1 MSEVAT
7 AELGLAL
14 TDATDN
20 NGGGFNVFS
29 SLRGGA
35 GGEDFSSGTDDISS
49 EEVSVGTDETANLD
63 LVAVA
68 GGEAKL
74 DTSIGDGGDSK
85 NAPAPVDAL
94 SLAGKSEINSPE
106 NRMSNA
112 NSQDNSETLTPVN
125 PELCEKFGTIAC
137 IGCDF
142 ALLCAE
148 RQAAMAAKSNEDQP
162 DKQLSTLEKLL
173 QEDKA
178 PGEIVWAQPTP
189 DDDVSREQ
197 LLAVNEE
204 QSLIDDSPSIFK
216 SESEPEPKPR
226 PKSEPEP
233 EPEEKQPLSDTQP
246 STRPSNKQKESAAV
260 ALSQAAE
267 SRNSES
273 LNHEV
278 DRIHSKDEEKSTTAH
293 IANVV
298 KKTTNSDDG
307 SANLEAN
314 SNLSAKISKE
324 PLAQIDSDNTN
335 EYIRQGELL
344 RAADRAADDSDKLI
358 NQQTV
363 TVRRATQTAQRSNKH
378 ADQEVLSA
386 VNTTE
391 QISSVNTRQA
401 IQIPEPEGNG
411 SAVAAAHSQKE
422 PAIEKV
428 LIMPMDANDTLAD
441 NETSAV
447 VDRVVNR
454 QESPS
459 PKPKSISADNNNLLK
474 KTTPK
479 NITTKPNSDS
489 STDFEV
495 SAEMSLESQKTP
507 SIDKQNPLADDKKD
521 NISSPSA
528 VESVDYSRKTLPE
541 TRLVNDVQNTSDGED
556 SAVKFVEKESAP
568 SKKAVVKNHN
578 THYSDSASVFNQIE
592 QVETVANTP
601 SVKLPAETAS
611 WASENEIFVVDREET
626 FANNHRKKFMQREV
640 VPIDGGNDLPTL
652 PQNEL
657 TPKVNIEQ
665 DLEPKNT
672 TEINIQL
679 RSDRSSERWP
689 KLDEM
694 VNSVLPPS
702 RSLNYELLP
711 KPDETSS
718 GLQEHDERQ
727 ISELWPKPDEA
738 SNRLIDQADFE
749 DDKPV
754 RQKAQQTRMT
764 QPNENDTIYVDLRN
778 EHASSEVD
786 SLHSEPTA
794 DYANQIE
801 MNNDNDLDCQLN
813 DNSGS
818 QAEKLYEVAF
828 AHPLAAL
835 WTDDS
840 RLNPENNKISKG
852 SSTSVTSWLTKL
864 VGAVAV
870 YVACSRRES
879 TLGISN

>member
-1 MSEVAT
+1 MSDVVAPVVDGAPT
-7 AELGLAL
+7 IGEA
-14 TDATDN
+14 
-20 NGGGFNVFS
+20 GGGFNVFA
-29 SLRGGA
+29 SLRGDA
-35 GGEDFSSGTDDISS
+35 GGEDFFSSGA
-49 EEVSVGTDETANLD
+49 EEAGGADTDEAVSSLD

-68 GGEAKL
+68 SGEVKL
-74 DTSIGDGGDSK
+74 DT
-85 NAPAPVDAL
+85 A
-94 SLAGKSEINSPE
+94 
-106 NRMSNA
+106 MSDA
-112 NSQDNSETLTPVN
+112 NSQGNSETLTPVD

-137 IGCDF
+137 VGCDF

-148 RQAAMAAKSNEDQP
+148 RQAAMAVKSNEDQP

-189 DDDVSREQ
+189 DDTSREQ
-197 LLAVNEE
+197 SSAAEE
-204 QSLIDDSPSIFK
+204 DSSSAPEP
-216 SESEPEPKPR
+216 ESEPEPRPEFKP
-226 PKSEPEP
+226 ED
-233 EPEEKQPLSDTQP
+233 QPLSDTQP
-246 STRPSNKQKESAAV
+246 SSRTSNKQKEAAA
-260 ALSQAAE
+260 ALPQA
-267 SRNSES
+267 
-273 LNHEV
+273 
-278 DRIHSKDEEKSTTAH
+278 T
-293 IANVV
+293 
-298 KKTTNSDDG
+298 DDG

-314 SNLSAKISKE
+314 SNSTAKASKE
-324 PLAQIDSDNTN
+324 PHAQIDSDNTN
-335 EYIRQGELL
+335 ERIKQDELP
-344 RAADRAADDSDKLI
+344 RAVDHMADDSDKL
-358 NQQTV
+358 V
-363 TVRRATQTAQRSNKH
+363 SRGAVKVRRATQTTQRSNKH

-391 QISSVNTRQA
+391 QISSVNTHQA
-401 IQIPEPEGNG
+401 IQISKPEDTG
-411 SAVAAAHSQKE
+411 STVATTRSQKE
-422 PAIEKV
+422 PLIEKISST
-428 LIMPMDANDTLAD
+428 LIDANDTLVD
-441 NETSAV
+441 SRTSTV
-447 VDRVVNR
+447 VDREYST
-454 QESPS
+454 QEP
-459 PKPKSISADNNNLLK
+459 PVLKPKSINTENNNLLK

-479 NITTKPNSDS
+479 NITTRPNSDS

-495 SAEMSLESQKTP
+495 SAEMSLEAKKNP
-507 SIDKQNPLADDKKD
+507 SIDKQNLLADDKKD
-521 NISSPSA
+521 SISSPSA

-541 TRLVNDVQNTSDGED
+541 TRSVNAVQNTSDGED
-556 SAVKFVEKESAP
+556 SVVESAEKEVTSSKKTAVKNP
-568 SKKAVVKNHN
+568 NI
-578 THYSDSASVFNQIE
+578 HYSDSAFNQIE

-601 SVKLPAETAS
+601 AVKLPVETAS
-611 WASENEIFVVDREET
+611 WASENEIFVVDREES
-626 FANNHRKKFMQREV
+626 FANNHRDESMQREAV
-640 VPIDGGNDLPTL
+640 LIDSDNDLPTL
-652 PQNEL
+652 LQNEL
-657 TPKVNIEQ
+657 TPKVDIEQ
-665 DLEPKNT
+665 DLEQKNT

-679 RSDRSSERWP
+679 QSDQSSGLLP

-711 KPDETSS
+711 KLDETSS

-778 EHASSEVD
+778 ERASSEVD
-786 SLHSEPTA
+786 SLHGEPTA
-794 DYANQIE
+794 DYTNQIE

-818 QAEKLYEVAF
+818 QAEKLHKVVF

-840 RLNPENNKISKG
+840 QLNPENNKISKG

>member
-1 MSEVAT
+1 MNEVVASPVLEEPPIIGE
-7 AELGLAL
+7 AGE
-14 TDATDN
+14 
-20 NGGGFNVFS
+20 GFDVFS
-29 SLRGGA
+29 SSIGGSA
-35 GGEDFSSGTDDISS
+35 NEDFSTRIDSEATTAGADDF
-49 EEVSVGTDETANLD
+49 D

-68 GGEAKL
+68 NGEETL
-74 DTSIGDGGDSK
+74 DTT
-85 NAPAPVDAL
+85 
-94 SLAGKSEINSPE
+94 IN
-106 NRMSNA
+106 
-112 NSQDNSETLTPVN
+112 NSDNSKETSNSVDPAMCRN
-125 PELCEKFGTIAC
+125 FGTIAC
-137 IGCDF
+137 VGCIF
-142 ALLCAE
+142 AQDCQR
-148 RQAAMAAKSNEDQP
+148 RQAEMMASNKKDQP
-162 DKQLSTLEKLL
+162 EQLSTLEKLL
-173 QEDKA
+173 QEDEDEE
-178 PGEIVWAQPTP
+178 PGRIVWAQPTP
-189 DDDVSREQ
+189 DDTSREQ
-197 LLAVNEE
+197 PPAAEE
-204 QSLIDDSPSIFK
+204 DSSSTPEP
-216 SESEPEPKPR
+216 ESEPEPR
-226 PKSEPEP
+226 PEFK
-233 EPEEKQPLSDTQP
+233 PEEQPLADTQSP
-246 STRPSNKQKESAAV
+246 LWPSNKQREPSEA

-267 SRNSES
+267 SRSSES

-278 DRIHSKDEEKSTTAH
+278 DESHGDDEEKSTTAH

-298 KKTTNSDDG
+298 KKTTSSDDG

-314 SNLSAKISKE
+314 SNSTAKASKE
-324 PLAQIDSDNTN
+324 PHAQIDSDNTN
-335 EYIRQGELL
+335 EHIKQDELPL
-344 RAADRAADDSDKLI
+344 AADRAADDSDKLI

-378 ADQEVLSA
+378 ADQEVSSA
-386 VNTTE
+386 VNITE
-391 QISSVNTRQA
+391 QISSANTHQA
-401 IQIPEPEGNG
+401 IEIPKPEDTG
-411 SAVAAAHSQKE
+411 STVATAHSQKE
-422 PAIEKV
+422 PAIKKV
-428 LIMPMDANDTLAD
+428 SSTPIDANDTLAD
-441 NETSAV
+441 SGTSTA

-454 QESPS
+454 QESPALK
-459 PKPKSISADNNNLLK
+459 PKPISTKNNLLK

-495 SAEMSLESQKTP
+495 SAEMSLESQKNP

-541 TRLVNDVQNTSDGED
+541 TRLVNAVQNTSDGED
-556 SAVKFVEKESAP
+556 SAAELAKMEDVP

-578 THYSDSASVFNQIE
+578 VHYSDSASAFNQTE
-592 QVETVANTP
+592 QVKTVANTP

-657 TPKVNIEQ
+657 TPKVDIEQ
-665 DLEPKNT
+665 DLELKNT
-672 TEINIQL
+672 TEINLQL
-679 RSDRSSERWP
+679 RSNRSSERWP

-702 RSLNYELLP
+702 RSLNSELLS
-711 KPDETSS
+711 KLDATSS

-727 ISELWPKPDEA
+727 TSELLPNPDEA

-754 RQKAQQTRMT
+754 RQKAQQTRIT

-778 EHASSEVD
+778 ERASSEVD
-786 SLHSEPTA
+786 SLHGEPTA
-794 DYANQIE
+794 DYTNQIE

-818 QAEKLYEVAF
+818 QAEKLHKVAF

-879 TLGISN
+879 TLGVSN

>member
-233 EPEEKQPLSDTQP
+233 EPEGQTLSDTQP
-246 STRPSNKQKESAAV
+246 SPRLSNKQKESAAV

-267 SRNSES
+267 SRSSKS

-278 DRIHSKDEEKSTTAH
+278 DRRHSNDEEKSTTAH

-298 KKTTNSDDG
+298 KKTTISDDG
-307 SANLEAN
+307 GANLEAN
-314 SNLSAKISKE
+314 SNSAAKASKE
-324 PLAQIDSDNTN
+324 PLAQIYSDNTN
-335 EYIRQGELL
+335 EYTRQDELP
-344 RAADRAADDSDKLI
+344 RVVDRTADDSGKLV
-358 NQQTV
+358 NQQTA
-363 TVRRATQTAQRSNKH
+363 TVNRVAQTTQRSNKH
-378 ADQEVLSA
+378 ADQEVSSA

-391 QISSVNTRQA
+391 QISSVNTHQA
-401 IQIPEPEGNG
+401 IQIPEPEDTG
-411 SAVAAAHSQKE
+411 STVATTRSQKE

-428 LIMPMDANDTLAD
+428 SSTPIDANDTLAD
-441 NETSAV
+441 SGTSTAI
-447 VDRVVNR
+447 DREYST
-454 QESPS
+454 QEP
-459 PKPKSISADNNNLLK
+459 PALKLKSISTKNNLLK

-479 NITTKPNSDS
+479 NITTRPNSDS

-495 SAEMSLESQKTP
+495 PAEMSLEDKKNP
-507 SIDKQNPLADDKKD
+507 SIGKQNPLADDKKD

-541 TRLVNDVQNTSDGED
+541 TRSVNDVQNTSDGED
-556 SAVKFVEKESAP
+556 SAVKLVEKESAP

-578 THYSDSASVFNQIE
+578 IHYSDSASAFNQTK

-601 SVKLPAETAS
+601 AVKLPAETAS

-626 FANNHRKKFMQREV
+626 FANNHRDESMQREAV
-640 VPIDGGNDLPTL
+640 LIDSDNDLPTL

-657 TPKVNIEQ
+657 TPKVDIEQ
-665 DLEPKNT
+665 DLELKNT
-672 TEINIQL
+672 TEINLQL

-702 RSLNYELLP
+702 GSLKSELLS
-711 KPDETSS
+711 KLDETSS

-778 EHASSEVD
+778 ERASSEVD
-786 SLHSEPTA
+786 SLHGEPTA
-794 DYANQIE
+794 DYTNQIE
-801 MNNDNDLDCQLN
+801 MNNDNDLNCQLN

-879 TLGISN
+879 TLGVSN

>member
-1 MSEVAT
+1 MIGEAT
-7 AELGLAL
+7 TGELSPTGI
-14 TDATDN
+14 DGDD
-20 NGGGFNVFS
+20 FDIS
-29 SLRGGA
+29 SLR
-35 GGEDFSSGTDDISS
+35 GEDFSSGIGDIG
-49 EEVSVGTDETANLD
+49 EEVNADTDEAASSFD

-68 GGEAKL
+68 SGEERL
-74 DTSIGDGGDSK
+74 DTTMSDTNS
-85 NAPAPVDAL
+85 NN
-94 SLAGKSEINSPE
+94 SSEIS
-106 NRMSNA
+106 
-112 NSQDNSETLTPVN
+112 TPVG
-125 PELCEKFGTIAC
+125 PDLCEKFGTIAC

-148 RQAAMAAKSNEDQP
+148 RQAAMVAKNNESQP
-162 DKQLSTLEKLL
+162 TEQLSTLEKLL
-173 QEDKA
+173 REDDA

-216 SESEPEPKPR
+216 SESEPGPKP
-226 PKSEPEP
+226 KP

-246 STRPSNKQKESAAV
+246 SPRPSNKQKESAAV

-298 KKTTNSDDG
+298 KKTTSSDDG

-358 NQQTV
+358 NQRTA

-378 ADQEVLSA
+378 ADQEVPSA

-391 QISSVNTRQA
+391 RISSVNTHQA
-401 IQIPEPEGNG
+401 IKISDPESND
-411 SAVAAAHSQKE
+411 STVATTRSQKE
-422 PAIEKV
+422 SAIEKV
-428 LIMPMDANDTLAD
+428 SSTLIDANDTLAD
-441 NETSAV
+441 SGIYTA
-447 VDRVVNR
+447 VDRVGNR
-454 QESPS
+454 QELSALK
-459 PKPKSISADNNNLLK
+459 PKPISAENNLLK

-479 NITTKPNSDS
+479 NITTRPNSDS

-495 SAEMSLESQKTP
+495 SAEMSLEAKKNP

-556 SAVKFVEKESAP
+556 SAVKLVEKESAP
-568 SKKAVVKNHN
+568 SKKAVVKNPN
-578 THYSDSASVFNQIE
+578 IHYSDSAFNQTK

-601 SVKLPAETAS
+601 AVKLPAETAS
-611 WASENEIFVVDREET
+611 WASENEIFVVDRRKGT
-626 FANNHRKKFMQREV
+626 FSNNHRKKFMQREV

-652 PQNEL
+652 PQNKL
-657 TPKVNIEQ
+657 TPKVDIEQ

-679 RSDRSSERWP
+679 CSARSSERWP

-702 RSLNYELLP
+702 GSLKSELLS
-711 KPDETSS
+711 KLDETSS

-727 ISELWPKPDEA
+727 TSELLPNPDEA

-754 RQKAQQTRMT
+754 RQKAQQTRIT

-786 SLHSEPTA
+786 SLHSQPTA
-794 DYANQIE
+794 DYTDQIE
-801 MNNDNDLDCQLN
+801 MNNDNDLNCQLN

-818 QAEKLYEVAF
+818 QAEKLHEVAF

-835 WTDDS
+835 WADDS

-870 YVACSRRES
+870 YVACSRREG

>member
-1 MSEVAT
+1 MSEVVAPVVDGPPT
-7 AELGLAL
+7 IGEA
-14 TDATDN
+14 
-20 NGGGFNVFS
+20 GGGFNVFAS
-29 SLRGGA
+29 SRGGSA
-35 GGEDFSSGTDDISS
+35 NEDFSTGIDSEATTAGADDF
-49 EEVSVGTDETANLD
+49 D

-68 GGEAKL
+68 NGEETL
-74 DTSIGDGGDSK
+74 DTT
-85 NAPAPVDAL
+85 
-94 SLAGKSEINSPE
+94 IN
-106 NRMSNA
+106 
-112 NSQDNSETLTPVN
+112 NSDNSKETSNSVYPAMCQN
-125 PELCEKFGTIAC
+125 FGTIAC
-137 IGCDF
+137 VGCIF
-142 ALLCAE
+142 AQDCQR
-148 RQAAMAAKSNEDQP
+148 RQAEMMASNNKDQP
-162 DKQLSTLEKLL
+162 EQLSTLEKLL
-173 QEDKA
+173 QEDEDEE
-178 PGEIVWAQPTP
+178 PGRIVWAQPTP
-189 DDDVSREQ
+189 DDTSREQ
-197 LLAVNEE
+197 PPAAEE
-204 QSLIDDSPSIFK
+204 DSSSTPEP
-216 SESEPEPKPR
+216 ESEPEPR
-226 PKSEPEP
+226 PEFK
-233 EPEEKQPLSDTQP
+233 PEEQPLADTQSP
-246 STRPSNKQKESAAV
+246 LWPSNKQREPSEA

-267 SRNSES
+267 SRSSES

-278 DRIHSKDEEKSTTAH
+278 DERHSKDEEKSATAP
-293 IANVV
+293 IANIV
-298 KKTTNSDDG
+298 KKTTSSDDG
-307 SANLEAN
+307 GTNLEAN
-314 SNLSAKISKE
+314 SNLAAKVSKE
-324 PLAQIDSDNTN
+324 PLVQIDSDNTN
-335 EYIRQGELL
+335 ERIKQDELP
-344 RAADRAADDSDKLI
+344 RAVDHATDELDKLVSRGA
-358 NQQTV
+358 V

-378 ADQEVLSA
+378 TDQEVSSA

-391 QISSVNTRQA
+391 QISSVNTHQA
-401 IQIPEPEGNG
+401 IKIPKPEGNG
-411 SAVAAAHSQKE
+411 SAVAATHSQKE

-447 VDRVVNR
+447 VDREYST
-454 QESPS
+454 QEP
-459 PKPKSISADNNNLLK
+459 PVLKPKSISTKNNLLK

-479 NITTKPNSDS
+479 NITTRPNSDS

-541 TRLVNDVQNTSDGED
+541 TRSVNDVQNTSDGED
-556 SAVKFVEKESAP
+556 SAVKLVEKESAP
-568 SKKAVVKNHN
+568 SKKSVVKNHN
-578 THYSDSASVFNQIE
+578 IHYSDSASAFNQTK

-601 SVKLPAETAS
+601 AVKLPAETAS
-611 WASENEIFVVDREET
+611 WASENEIFVVDREES
-626 FANNHRKKFMQREV
+626 FANNHRDESMQREAV
-640 VPIDGGNDLPTL
+640 LIDSDNDLPTL

-657 TPKVNIEQ
+657 TPKVDIEQ

-679 RSDRSSERWP
+679 RSARSSELLP

-702 RSLNYELLP
+702 RSLNSELLS
-711 KPDETSS
+711 KLDKMSS

-727 ISELWPKPDEA
+727 TSELWPKPDEA
-738 SNRLIDQADFE
+738 SNRLIDQANFE
-749 DDKPV
+749 YDKLV
-754 RQKAQQTRMT
+754 RQKAQQTRIT

-786 SLHSEPTA
+786 SLHSQPTA
-794 DYANQIE
+794 DYADQIE
-801 MNNDNDLDCQLN
+801 MNNDNDNDLDCQLN

-818 QAEKLYEVAF
+818 QAEKLHKVAF

-870 YVACSRRES
+870 YVACSRREG

>member
-1 MSEVAT
+1 MVAT
-7 AELGLAL
+7 TELGLAPAVA
-14 TDATDN
+14 DDN
-20 NGGGFNVFS
+20 DSDNLDVFL
-29 SLRGGA
+29 SLRDGSE
-35 GGEDFSSGTDDISS
+35 GEDFSSGI
-49 EEVSVGTDETANLD
+49 DEGMSADADEAASGLD

-68 GGEAKL
+68 GGKEKL
-74 DTSIGDGGDSK
+74 DTTMSDTNS
-85 NAPAPVDAL
+85 NN
-94 SLAGKSEINSPE
+94 SSEIS
-106 NRMSNA
+106 
-112 NSQDNSETLTPVN
+112 TPVG
-125 PELCEKFGTIAC
+125 PDLCEKFGTIAC
-137 IGCDF
+137 AGCDF

-148 RQAAMAAKSNEDQP
+148 RQAAMVAKNNESQP
-162 DKQLSTLEKLL
+162 TEQLSTLEKLL

-189 DDDVSREQ
+189 DDTSREQ
-197 LLAVNEE
+197 PSAAEE
-204 QSLIDDSPSIFK
+204 DSSGAPEP
-216 SESEPEPKPR
+216 ESEPEPRPEFKP
-226 PKSEPEP
+226 ED
-233 EPEEKQPLSDTQP
+233 QPLSDTQP
-246 STRPSNKQKESAAV
+246 SSRTSNKQRESAA
-260 ALSQAAE
+260 ALPQFAE

-293 IANVV
+293 IANVANVV
-298 KKTTNSDDG
+298 KKTTSSDDG

-324 PLAQIDSDNTN
+324 PLAQIYSDNTN
-335 EYIRQGELL
+335 EYIRQDELL
-344 RAADRAADDSDKLI
+344 RAADRAADDSDKL
-358 NQQTV
+358 V
-363 TVRRATQTAQRSNKH
+363 SRGAVKVRRATQTTQRSIKR
-378 ADQEVLSA
+378 ADQEALSA

-391 QISSVNTRQA
+391 QISSVNTHQA
-401 IQIPEPEGNG
+401 IQIPEPEDTG
-411 SAVAAAHSQKE
+411 STVATTRSQKE

-428 LIMPMDANDTLAD
+428 SSTLIDANDNLAD
-441 NETSAV
+441 SRTSTV
-447 VDRVVNR
+447 VDREYST
-454 QESPS
+454 QEP
-459 PKPKSISADNNNLLK
+459 PVLKPKSISTKNNLLK

-479 NITTKPNSDS
+479 NITTRPNSDS

-495 SAEMSLESQKTP
+495 SAEMSLEAKKNP
-507 SIDKQNPLADDKKD
+507 SIGKQNPLADDKKD

-541 TRLVNDVQNTSDGED
+541 TRSVNAVQNTSDGED
-556 SAVKFVEKESAP
+556 SAVKLVEKESAP
-568 SKKAVVKNHN
+568 SKKAVVKNPN
-578 THYSDSASVFNQIE
+578 IHYSDSAFNQIE

-601 SVKLPAETAS
+601 AVKLPAETAS

-640 VPIDGGNDLPTL
+640 VLIDGDNDLPTL

-657 TPKVNIEQ
+657 APKVDIEQ

-672 TEINIQL
+672 TEINLQL
-679 RSDRSSERWP
+679 RSDWSSERWP

-694 VNSVLPPS
+694 VNPALPPS
-702 RSLNYELLP
+702 GSLKSELLF
-711 KPDETSS
+711 KLDKTSS

-727 ISELWPKPDEA
+727 TSELWPKPDEA
-738 SNRLIDQADFE
+738 SNQLINQTDFE

-754 RQKAQQTRMT
+754 RQKAQQTRIT

-778 EHASSEVD
+778 EHTNSEVD
-786 SLHSEPTA
+786 SLHSQPTA
-794 DYANQIE
+794 DYTDQIE
-801 MNNDNDLDCQLN
+801 MNNDNDNDLNCQLN

-818 QAEKLYEVAF
+818 QAEKLHKVAF

-879 TLGISN
+879 TLGVSN

>member
-1 MSEVAT
+1 MIGEAT
-7 AELGLAL
+7 TGESSPTGIDGDDFDIL
-14 TDATDN
+14 
-20 NGGGFNVFS
+20 
-29 SLRGGA
+29 SLR
-35 GGEDFSSGTDDISS
+35 GEDFSSGIGDIG
-49 EEVSVGTDETANLD
+49 EEVNADKDEAASSLD

-68 GGEAKL
+68 SGEERL
-74 DTSIGDGGDSK
+74 DTAMSDM
-85 NAPAPVDAL
+85 
-94 SLAGKSEINSPE
+94 NS
-106 NRMSNA
+106 N
-112 NSQDNSETLTPVN
+112 NSSETLTPVN

-148 RQAAMAAKSNEDQP
+148 RQAAMAAKNNEDQP
-162 DKQLSTLEKLL
+162 YKQLSTLEQLL

-178 PGEIVWAQPTP
+178 PGEIVWAQSTP

-216 SESEPEPKPR
+216 SESEPEPKP
-226 PKSEPEP
+226 KP

-246 STRPSNKQKESAAV
+246 SPRLSNKQKEAAA
-260 ALSQAAE
+260 ALSQVA
-267 SRNSES
+267 
-273 LNHEV
+273 
-278 DRIHSKDEEKSTTAH
+278 
-293 IANVV
+293 
-298 KKTTNSDDG
+298 DDG

-314 SNLSAKISKE
+314 SNLAAKASKE
-324 PLAQIDSDNTN
+324 PLAQIYSDNTN
-335 EYIRQGELL
+335 EYIRQDELL

-358 NQQTV
+358 NQQTA
-363 TVRRATQTAQRSNKH
+363 TVSRAAQTTQRSNKH
-378 ADQEVLSA
+378 VDQEVLSA

-401 IQIPEPEGNG
+401 IQIPEPEDTG
-411 SAVAAAHSQKE
+411 STVATTRSQKE
-422 PAIEKV
+422 SAIEKV
-428 LIMPMDANDTLAD
+428 SSTPIDANDNLAD
-441 NETSAV
+441 SRTSTV
-447 VDRVVNR
+447 VDREYST
-454 QESPS
+454 QEP
-459 PKPKSISADNNNLLK
+459 PVLKPKSISAENNNLLK

-479 NITTKPNSDS
+479 NITTRPNSDS

-495 SAEMSLESQKTP
+495 SAEMSLEAKKNP

-528 VESVDYSRKTLPE
+528 VESVDYSKKTLPE

-556 SAVKFVEKESAP
+556 SAVKLVEKESAP

-592 QVETVANTP
+592 QVETVANTS

-657 TPKVNIEQ
+657 TPKVDTNQ
-665 DLEPKNT
+665 GLEPKNT

-679 RSDRSSERWP
+679 RSARSSELLP

-702 RSLNYELLP
+702 GSLKSELLS
-711 KPDETSS
+711 KLDKTSS
-718 GLQEHDERQ
+718 SLQEHDERQ
-727 ISELWPKPDEA
+727 TSELWPKPDEA
-738 SNRLIDQADFE
+738 SNQSIDQVDFE

-754 RQKAQQTRMT
+754 RQKAQQTRIT

-794 DYANQIE
+794 DYVNQIE
-801 MNNDNDLDCQLN
+801 MNNDNDNDNDNDLNCQLN

-818 QAEKLYEVAF
+818 QAEKLHKVAF

-879 TLGISN
+879 TLGVSN

>member
-1 MSEVAT
+1 MIGEAT
-7 AELGLAL
+7 TLESSPAGI
-14 TDATDN
+14 DGD
-20 NGGGFNVFS
+20 GFDVFA
-29 SLRGGA
+29 SLRGGV
-35 GGEDFSSGTDDISS
+35 ESDNFSSGAGEAGGAD
-49 EEVSVGTDETANLD
+49 TDEAVSGLD

-68 GGEAKL
+68 GGKEKL
-74 DTSIGDGGDSK
+74 DTTMSDTNS
-85 NAPAPVDAL
+85 NN
-94 SLAGKSEINSPE
+94 SSEIS
-106 NRMSNA
+106 
-112 NSQDNSETLTPVN
+112 TPVG
-125 PELCEKFGTIAC
+125 PDLCEKFGTIAC
-137 IGCDF
+137 VGCDF

-148 RQAAMAAKSNEDQP
+148 RQAAMVAKNNESQP
-162 DKQLSTLEKLL
+162 TEQLSTLEKLL
-173 QEDKA
+173 REDDA

-216 SESEPEPKPR
+216 SESEPGPKP
-226 PKSEPEP
+226 KP

-246 STRPSNKQKESAAV
+246 SPRPSNKQKESAAV

-298 KKTTNSDDG
+298 KKTTSSDDG

-335 EYIRQGELL
+335 ERIKQDELP
-344 RAADRAADDSDKLI
+344 RAVDHATDELDKLVSRGA
-358 NQQTV
+358 V

-378 ADQEVLSA
+378 TDQEVSSA
-386 VNTTE
+386 VNITE
-391 QISSVNTRQA
+391 QISSANTHQA
-401 IQIPEPEGNG
+401 IEIPKPEDTG
-411 SAVAAAHSQKE
+411 STVVATRSQKE

-428 LIMPMDANDTLAD
+428 LIMPMDANNTLAD
-441 NETSAV
+441 NETSTA
-447 VDRVVNR
+447 VDREDGT
-454 QESPS
+454 QEPPS

-507 SIDKQNPLADDKKD
+507 SIDKQNPLADDKKY

-528 VESVDYSRKTLPE
+528 VESIDYFKKNLSE
-541 TRLVNDVQNTSDGED
+541 TRSVNAVQNTSDGED
-556 SAVKFVEKESAP
+556 SAVKLVEKESAP

-578 THYSDSASVFNQIE
+578 THYSDSASVFNQTK

-601 SVKLPAETAS
+601 AVKLPAETAS
-611 WASENEIFVVDREET
+611 WASENEVFVVDRKES
-626 FANNHRKKFMQREV
+626 FANNHRDESMQRETV
-640 VPIDGGNDLPTL
+640 LIDGDNDLPTL
-652 PQNEL
+652 PQNERA
-657 TPKVNIEQ
+657 PKADIEQ

-694 VNSVLPPS
+694 VNPALPPS
-702 RSLNYELLP
+702 RSLNSELLS
-711 KPDETSS
+711 KLDETSNS
-718 GLQEHDERQ
+718 PQEHDETQ
-727 ISELWPKPDEA
+727 TSELWPKPDEA
-738 SNRLIDQADFE
+738 SNQLINQTDFE
-749 DDKPV
+749 DGKTV
-754 RQKAQQTRMT
+754 RQKAQQTRIT

-786 SLHSEPTA
+786 SLHSQPTA
-794 DYANQIE
+794 DYTDQIE
-801 MNNDNDLDCQLN
+801 MNNDNDLDYQLN

-818 QAEKLYEVAF
+818 QAEKLHKVAF

-840 RLNPENNKISKG
+840 RLNPENNKISNG
-852 SSTSVTSWLTKL
+852 RSASVASWLTKL

-879 TLGISN
+879 TLGVSN

>member
-1 MSEVAT
+1 MSEMATVELRLAPVVA
-7 AELGLAL
+7 
-14 TDATDN
+14 DDN
-20 NGGGFNVFS
+20 DIDKFDVFS
-29 SLRGGA
+29 SSRDGA
-35 GGEDFSSGTDDISS
+35 EGEDFFSSGAEEAGGADADEAVSS
-49 EEVSVGTDETANLD
+49 LD

-68 GGEAKL
+68 SGKEKL
-74 DTSIGDGGDSK
+74 DT
-85 NAPAPVDAL
+85 AL
-94 SLAGKSEINSPE
+94 SDTDSNNS
-106 NRMSNA
+106 
-112 NSQDNSETLTPVN
+112 SETLIPVD

-148 RQAAMAAKSNEDQP
+148 RQAAMAVKSNEDQP
-162 DKQLSTLEKLL
+162 DNQLSTLEQLL
-173 QEDKA
+173 QEDEV

-189 DDDVSREQ
+189 DDDASREQ
-197 LLAVNEE
+197 LLTTEEE
-204 QSLIDDSPSIFK
+204 QSINGSSNV
-216 SESEPEPKPR
+216 SESEPEPKSR
-226 PKSEPEP
+226 PKPGPEP
-233 EPEEKQPLSDTQP
+233 KEQLLADTQSP
-246 STRPSNKQKESAAV
+246 LRPSNKQKESTAE
-260 ALSQAAE
+260 ALPQFAE
-267 SRNSES
+267 SRNLES

-278 DRIHSKDEEKSTTAH
+278 DESHGDDEEKSTTAH

-298 KKTTNSDDG
+298 KKTTSSDDG
-307 SANLEAN
+307 GANLEAN
-314 SNLSAKISKE
+314 SSSAVKASKE
-324 PLAQIDSDNTN
+324 PLAQIDSDNTDG
-335 EYIRQGELL
+335 YIKQDELP
-344 RAADRAADDSDKLI
+344 RAADRAADDSDKL
-358 NQQTV
+358 V
-363 TVRRATQTAQRSNKH
+363 SRGAVKVRCATQTTQRSIKR
-378 ADQEVLSA
+378 ADQEVSSA

-391 QISSVNTRQA
+391 QISSVNTHQA
-401 IQIPEPEGNG
+401 IKIPKPEGNG
-411 SAVAAAHSQKE
+411 SAVAATHSQKE

-428 LIMPMDANDTLAD
+428 SSTLIDANDTLAD
-441 NETSAV
+441 NGTFTAIYREDGT
-447 VDRVVNR
+447 
-454 QESPS
+454 QERPS
-459 PKPKSISADNNNLLK
+459 PKSKSISAENNNLLK

-479 NITTKPNSDS
+479 NITTKPKSDS
-489 STDFEV
+489 STDFEA

-568 SKKAVVKNHN
+568 SKKAVVKNPN
-578 THYSDSASVFNQIE
+578 IHYSDSAFNQTK

-601 SVKLPAETAS
+601 AVKLPAETAS

-640 VPIDGGNDLPTL
+640 VLIDGDNDLPTL
-652 PQNEL
+652 PQNERA
-657 TPKVNIEQ
+657 PKADIEQ

-672 TEINIQL
+672 TEINLQL
-679 RSDRSSERWP
+679 RSDWSSERWP

-694 VNSVLPPS
+694 VNPALPPS
-702 RSLNYELLP
+702 GSLKSELLS
-711 KPDETSS
+711 KLDKMSS

-778 EHASSEVD
+778 EHANSEVD
-786 SLHSEPTA
+786 SLHSQPTA
-794 DYANQIE
+794 DYTDQIE
-801 MNNDNDLDCQLN
+801 MNNDNDLNCQLN

-818 QAEKLYEVAF
+818 QAEKLHEVAF

-835 WTDDS
+835 WADDS

-870 YVACSRRES
+870 YVACSRREG

>member
-1 MSEVAT
+1 MSEVAAPVLDRAST
-7 AELGLAL
+7 IGEA
-14 TDATDN
+14 
-20 NGGGFNVFS
+20 GGGFNVFS
-29 SLRGGA
+29 SLRGDA
-35 GGEDFSSGTDDISS
+35 GGEDFFSSSA
-49 EEVSVGTDETANLD
+49 EEAGGANTDEAVSSLD

-68 GGEAKL
+68 SGKEKL
-74 DTSIGDGGDSK
+74 DT
-85 NAPAPVDAL
+85 A
-94 SLAGKSEINSPE
+94 
-106 NRMSNA
+106 MSDA
-112 NSQDNSETLTPVN
+112 NSQGNSETLTSVD
-125 PELCEKFGTIAC
+125 PELCERFGTIAC
-137 IGCDF
+137 VGCIF
-142 ALLCAE
+142 AQDCQR
-148 RQAAMAAKSNEDQP
+148 RQAAMMASNNEDQP
-162 DKQLSTLEKLL
+162 EQLSTLEQLL

-189 DDDVSREQ
+189 DDDVGREQ
-197 LLAVNEE
+197 LLTDEE
-204 QSLIDDSPSIFK
+204 EKSINGSSSVF
-216 SESEPEPKPR
+216 EPEPEPKP
-226 PKSEPEP
+226 KLESEP
-233 EPEEKQPLSDTQP
+233 EPEEKQPLSDTQTSP
-246 STRPSNKQKESAAV
+246 RLSNKQKESAA
-260 ALSQAAE
+260 ALPQ
-267 SRNSES
+267 
-273 LNHEV
+273 
-278 DRIHSKDEEKSTTAH
+278 TT
-293 IANVV
+293 
-298 KKTTNSDDG
+298 DDG

-314 SNLSAKISKE
+314 SNLAAKASKE
-324 PLAQIDSDNTN
+324 PLAQIDSDNTDG
-335 EYIRQGELL
+335 YIRQDELP
-344 RAADRAADDSDKLI
+344 RAVDRVADDPGKLV
-358 NQQTV
+358 NRETT
-363 TVRRATQTAQRSNKH
+363 TVRRATQTTQRSNKH
-378 ADQEVLSA
+378 AGQEVSSA

-391 QISSVNTRQA
+391 QISSVNTHQA
-401 IQIPEPEGNG
+401 TEIHKLEDAGG
-411 SAVAAAHSQKE
+411 AVATTRPQKE

-447 VDRVVNR
+447 VDREDGT
-454 QESPS
+454 QERPS
-459 PKPKSISADNNNLLK
+459 PKSKSISAENNNLLK

-479 NITTKPNSDS
+479 NITTRPNSDS

-495 SAEMSLESQKTP
+495 SAEMSLEAKETP

-541 TRLVNDVQNTSDGED
+541 TRSVNAVQNTSDVED
-556 SAVKFVEKESAP
+556 LAVKLVEKESAP

-578 THYSDSASVFNQIE
+578 THYSDSASAFNQIK

-601 SVKLPAETAS
+601 AVKLPVETAS
-611 WASENEIFVVDREET
+611 WASENEMFVVDREES
-626 FANNHRKKFMQREV
+626 FANNHRDESMQREV
-640 VPIDGGNDLPTL
+640 VLIDSDNDLPTL

-657 TPKVNIEQ
+657 TPKVDIEQ
-665 DLEPKNT
+665 DLELKNT
-672 TEINIQL
+672 TEINLQL

-727 ISELWPKPDEA
+727 TSELWPKPDEA

-749 DDKPV
+749 DDKLV
-754 RQKAQQTRMT
+754 RQKAQQTRIT

-778 EHASSEVD
+778 EHANSEVD
-786 SLHSEPTA
+786 SLHSQPTA
-794 DYANQIE
+794 YYKDQIE
-801 MNNDNDLDCQLN
+801 MNNDNDLNCQLN

-818 QAEKLYEVAF
+818 QAEKLHKVAF

-879 TLGISN
+879 TLGVSN

>member
-1 MSEVAT
+1 MSEMAT
-7 AELGLAL
+7 VELGLAPVVA
-14 TDATDN
+14 DDN
-20 NGGGFNVFS
+20 DSDKFDVFS
-29 SLRGGA
+29 SLRGDA
-35 GGEDFSSGTDDISS
+35 EGEDFFSSGTEEAGGADADEAVSS
-49 EEVSVGTDETANLD
+49 LD

-68 GGEAKL
+68 SGEVKL
-74 DTSIGDGGDSK
+74 DT
-85 NAPAPVDAL
+85 AL
-94 SLAGKSEINSPE
+94 SDTDSNNS
-106 NRMSNA
+106 
-112 NSQDNSETLTPVN
+112 SETLIPVD

-148 RQAAMAAKSNEDQP
+148 RQAAMAVKSNEDQP
-162 DKQLSTLEKLL
+162 DNQLSTLEQLL
-173 QEDKA
+173 QEDEV

-197 LLAVNEE
+197 LLTAEEE
-204 QSLIDDSPSIFK
+204 QSINDSSSVFEP
-216 SESEPEPKPR
+216 EPEPKP
-226 PKSEPEP
+226 KLEPEP
-233 EPEEKQPLSDTQP
+233 EKKQPLSDAQP
-246 STRPSNKQKESAAV
+246 SPRPSNKQKESTAE
-260 ALSQAAE
+260 ALPQFAE

-298 KKTTNSDDG
+298 KKTTSSDDG

-324 PLAQIDSDNTN
+324 PLAQIYSDNTDG
-335 EYIRQGELL
+335 YIRQDELP
-344 RAADRAADDSDKLI
+344 RVADRAADDSDKI
-358 NQQTV
+358 VNREAATVNRVAQT
-363 TVRRATQTAQRSNKH
+363 TQRSNKH
-378 ADQEVLSA
+378 ADQEALSA

-391 QISSVNTRQA
+391 QISSVNTHQA
-401 IQIPEPEGNG
+401 IQISKPEDTG
-411 SAVAAAHSQKE
+411 STVATTRSQKE
-422 PAIEKV
+422 PLIEKISST
-428 LIMPMDANDTLAD
+428 LIDTNDALVDSG
-441 NETSAV
+441 TSTA

-454 QESPS
+454 QESPALK
-459 PKPKSISADNNNLLK
+459 PKPISTKNNLLK

-479 NITTKPNSDS
+479 NITTRPNSDS

-495 SAEMSLESQKTP
+495 SAEMSLEAKKNP
-507 SIDKQNPLADDKKD
+507 SIGKQNPLADDKKD

-528 VESVDYSRKTLPE
+528 VESVDYSRKNLPE
-541 TRLVNDVQNTSDGED
+541 TRLVNAVQNTSDGED
-556 SAVKFVEKESAP
+556 SAAELAKMEDVP

-578 THYSDSASVFNQIE
+578 IHYSDSASAFNQIE

-601 SVKLPAETAS
+601 GVKLPAETAS
-611 WASENEIFVVDREET
+611 WASENEVFVVDREET
-626 FANNHRKKFMQREV
+626 FTNNHRDESIQREV
-640 VPIDGGNDLPTL
+640 VLIDGDNDLPTL

-657 TPKVNIEQ
+657 VSKVDIEQ

-694 VNSVLPPS
+694 VNPALPPS
-702 RSLNYELLP
+702 RSLNSEPLSKL
-711 KPDETSS
+711 DVTSS

-727 ISELWPKPDEA
+727 ISELWPNPDEA

-749 DDKPV
+749 DDKLV
-754 RQKAQQTRMT
+754 RQKAQQTRIT

-786 SLHSEPTA
+786 SLHSQPTA
-794 DYANQIE
+794 DYADQIE
-801 MNNDNDLDCQLN
+801 MNNDNDNDNDLNCQLN

-818 QAEKLYEVAF
+818 QAEKLHKVAF

-870 YVACSRRES
+870 YVACSRREG

>member
-1 MSEVAT
+1 MIGEAT
-7 AELGLAL
+7 TLESSPAGI
-14 TDATDN
+14 DGD
-20 NGGGFNVFS
+20 GFDVFA
-29 SLRGGA
+29 SLRGGV
-35 GGEDFSSGTDDISS
+35 ESDNFSSGAGEAGGAD
-49 EEVSVGTDETANLD
+49 TDEAVSGLD

-68 GGEAKL
+68 GGKEKL
-74 DTSIGDGGDSK
+74 DTTMSDTNS
-85 NAPAPVDAL
+85 NN
-94 SLAGKSEINSPE
+94 SSEIS
-106 NRMSNA
+106 
-112 NSQDNSETLTPVN
+112 TPVG
-125 PELCEKFGTIAC
+125 PDLCEKFGTIAC
-137 IGCDF
+137 VGCDF

-148 RQAAMAAKSNEDQP
+148 RQAAMVAKNNESQP
-162 DKQLSTLEKLL
+162 TEQLSTLEKLL
-173 QEDKA
+173 RGDDA

-216 SESEPEPKPR
+216 SESEPEPKP
-226 PKSEPEP
+226 KPEP

-246 STRPSNKQKESAAV
+246 SPRLSNKQKEAAA
-260 ALSQAAE
+260 ALSQA
-267 SRNSES
+267 
-273 LNHEV
+273 
-278 DRIHSKDEEKSTTAH
+278 T
-293 IANVV
+293 
-298 KKTTNSDDG
+298 DDG

-358 NQQTV
+358 NQRTA
-363 TVRRATQTAQRSNKH
+363 TIRRATQTAQRSNKH
-378 ADQEVLSA
+378 ADQEALSA

-391 QISSVNTRQA
+391 QISSANTHQA
-401 IQIPEPEGNG
+401 IQIPEPEDTG
-411 SAVAAAHSQKE
+411 STVVTTRSQKE

-428 LIMPMDANDTLAD
+428 SSTLIDANDTLAD
-441 NETSAV
+441 SGTSTAI
-447 VDRVVNR
+447 DREDST
-454 QESPS
+454 QEP
-459 PKPKSISADNNNLLK
+459 PVLKPKSINTENNLLK
-474 KTTPK
+474 KTTTLK
-479 NITTKPNSDS
+479 NIITRPNSDS

-495 SAEMSLESQKTP
+495 SAEMSLEAKKTP

-528 VESVDYSRKTLPE
+528 VKSVDYFKKTLLE
-541 TRLVNDVQNTSDGED
+541 TRLVNAVQNTSDGED
-556 SAVKFVEKESAP
+556 SVVESAEKESAP
-568 SKKAVVKNHN
+568 SKKAVIKNHN
-578 THYSDSASVFNQIE
+578 IHYSDSAFNQTK

-601 SVKLPAETAS
+601 SIKLPAETAS

-640 VPIDGGNDLPTL
+640 VPIDGSNDLPTL

-657 TPKVNIEQ
+657 TPKVDIEQ
-665 DLEPKNT
+665 DLELKNT
-672 TEINIQL
+672 TEINLQL
-679 RSDRSSERWP
+679 RSNRSSERWP

-702 RSLNYELLP
+702 RSLNSELLS
-711 KPDETSS
+711 KLDATSS

-727 ISELWPKPDEA
+727 TSELLPNPDEA

-749 DDKPV
+749 DDKLV
-754 RQKAQQTRMT
+754 RQKAQQTRIT

-786 SLHSEPTA
+786 SLHSQPTA
-794 DYANQIE
+794 DYTNQIE
-801 MNNDNDLDCQLN
+801 MNNDNDNDLDCQLN

-818 QAEKLYEVAF
+818 QAEKLHKVTF
-828 AHPLAAL
+828 AHSLAAL

-840 RLNPENNKISKG
+840 QLNPENNKISNGRNTK
-852 SSTSVTSWLTKL
+852 VASWLTKL

-879 TLGISN
+879 TLGVSN

>member
-1 MSEVAT
+1 MSEVAAPVLDRAST
-7 AELGLAL
+7 IGEA
-14 TDATDN
+14 
-20 NGGGFNVFS
+20 GGGFNVFS
-29 SLRGGA
+29 SLRGDA
-35 GGEDFSSGTDDISS
+35 GGEDFFSSSA
-49 EEVSVGTDETANLD
+49 EEAGGANTDEAVSSLD

-68 GGEAKL
+68 SGKEKL
-74 DTSIGDGGDSK
+74 DT
-85 NAPAPVDAL
+85 A
-94 SLAGKSEINSPE
+94 
-106 NRMSNA
+106 MSDA
-112 NSQDNSETLTPVN
+112 NSQGNSETLTSVD
-125 PELCEKFGTIAC
+125 PELCERFGTIAC
-137 IGCDF
+137 VGCIF
-142 ALLCAE
+142 AQDCQR
-148 RQAAMAAKSNEDQP
+148 RQAAMMASNNEDQP
-162 DKQLSTLEKLL
+162 EQLSTLEQLL

-189 DDDVSREQ
+189 DDDVGREQ
-197 LLAVNEE
+197 LLTAEE
-204 QSLIDDSPSIFK
+204 EKSINGSSSVF
-216 SESEPEPKPR
+216 EPEPEPKP
-226 PKSEPEP
+226 KLESEP
-233 EPEEKQPLSDTQP
+233 EPEEKQPLSDTQTSP
-246 STRPSNKQKESAAV
+246 RLSNKQKESAA
-260 ALSQAAE
+260 ALPQ
-267 SRNSES
+267 
-273 LNHEV
+273 
-278 DRIHSKDEEKSTTAH
+278 TT
-293 IANVV
+293 
-298 KKTTNSDDG
+298 DDG

-314 SNLSAKISKE
+314 SNLAAKASKE
-324 PLAQIDSDNTN
+324 PLAQIDSDNTDG
-335 EYIRQGELL
+335 YIRQDELP
-344 RAADRAADDSDKLI
+344 RAVDRVADDPGKLV
-358 NQQTV
+358 NRETT
-363 TVRRATQTAQRSNKH
+363 TVRRATQTTQRSNKH
-378 ADQEVLSA
+378 AGQEVSSA

-391 QISSVNTRQA
+391 QISSVNTHQA
-401 IQIPEPEGNG
+401 TEIHKLEDAGG
-411 SAVAAAHSQKE
+411 AVATTRPQKE

-447 VDRVVNR
+447 VDREDGT
-454 QESPS
+454 QERPS
-459 PKPKSISADNNNLLK
+459 PKSKSISAENNNLLK

-479 NITTKPNSDS
+479 N
-489 STDFEV
+489 
-495 SAEMSLESQKTP
+495 
-507 SIDKQNPLADDKKD
+507 
-521 NISSPSA
+521 

-541 TRLVNDVQNTSDGED
+541 TRSVNAVQNTSDVED
-556 SAVKFVEKESAP
+556 LAVKLVEKESAP

-578 THYSDSASVFNQIE
+578 THYSDSASAFNQIK

-601 SVKLPAETAS
+601 AVKLPVETAS
-611 WASENEIFVVDREET
+611 WASENEMFVVDREES
-626 FANNHRKKFMQREV
+626 FANNHRDESMQREV
-640 VPIDGGNDLPTL
+640 VLIDSDNDLPTL

-657 TPKVNIEQ
+657 TPKVDIEQ
-665 DLEPKNT
+665 DLELKNT
-672 TEINIQL
+672 TEINLQL

-702 RSLNYELLP
+702 RSLNSELLS
-711 KPDETSS
+711 KLDETSS

-749 DDKPV
+749 DDKLV
-754 RQKAQQTRMT
+754 RQKAQQTRIT

-801 MNNDNDLDCQLN
+801 MNNDNDNDNDLDCQLN

-818 QAEKLYEVAF
+818 QAEKLHKVTF

-840 RLNPENNKISKG
+840 RLNPENNKISNG

-879 TLGISN
+879 TLGVSN

>member
-1 MSEVAT
+1 MSRVAT

-14 TDATDN
+14 TDVTDN

-29 SLRGGA
+29 SLRDGA
-35 GGEDFSSGTDDISS
+35 EGEDFFSSGAGEAGGAD
-49 EEVSVGTDETANLD
+49 TDEAVSGLD

-68 GGEAKL
+68 GGKEKL
-74 DTSIGDGGDSK
+74 DTTMSDTNS
-85 NAPAPVDAL
+85 NN
-94 SLAGKSEINSPE
+94 SSEIS
-106 NRMSNA
+106 
-112 NSQDNSETLTPVN
+112 TPVG
-125 PELCEKFGTIAC
+125 PDLCEKFGTIAC
-137 IGCDF
+137 VGCDF

-148 RQAAMAAKSNEDQP
+148 RQAAMVAKNNESQP
-162 DKQLSTLEKLL
+162 TEQLSTLEKLL
-173 QEDKA
+173 REDDA

-216 SESEPEPKPR
+216 SESEPEPKP
-226 PKSEPEP
+226 KP

-246 STRPSNKQKESAAV
+246 SPRLSNKQKEAAA
-260 ALSQAAE
+260 ALPQA
-267 SRNSES
+267 
-273 LNHEV
+273 
-278 DRIHSKDEEKSTTAH
+278 T
-293 IANVV
+293 
-298 KKTTNSDDG
+298 DDG

-314 SNLSAKISKE
+314 SNLAAKTLKE
-324 PLAQIDSDNTN
+324 PLVQIDSDNTN
-335 EYIRQGELL
+335 ERIKQDELP
-344 RAADRAADDSDKLI
+344 RAVDHIADDSDKLVY
-358 NQQTV
+358 QQTA
-363 TVRRATQTAQRSNKH
+363 TVRRATQTAQCSNKH
-378 ADQEVLSA
+378 TDQEVSSA

-391 QISSVNTRQA
+391 QISSANTHQA
-401 IQIPEPEGNG
+401 IEIPKPEDTG
-411 SAVAAAHSQKE
+411 SAAAATRSQKD
-422 PAIEKV
+422 PVIEKV
-428 LIMPMDANDTLAD
+428 SSTLIDANDTLAD
-441 NETSAV
+441 SGTSTA
-447 VDRVVNR
+447 VDRVGNR
-454 QESPS
+454 QEPPALK
-459 PKPKSISADNNNLLK
+459 PKPIRTKNNLLK

-479 NITTKPNSDS
+479 NIITKPKSDS

-495 SAEMSLESQKTP
+495 SAEMSLEFQTP

-528 VESVDYSRKTLPE
+528 VESVDYFRKTLPE
-541 TRLVNDVQNTSDGED
+541 TRPVNAVQNTSDGED
-556 SAVKFVEKESAP
+556 SAAELAEKESAP
-568 SKKAVVKNHN
+568 SKKAVVKNPN
-578 THYSDSASVFNQIE
+578 IHYSDSAFNQTK
-592 QVETVANTP
+592 QVETVANNP
-601 SVKLPAETAS
+601 AVKLPAETAG
-611 WASENEIFVVDREET
+611 WASENEIFVVDREES
-626 FANNHRKKFMQREV
+626 FANNHRDESMQREAV
-640 VPIDGGNDLPTL
+640 LIDSDNDLPTL

-657 TPKVNIEQ
+657 ASKVDIEQ

-672 TEINIQL
+672 TEINLQL
-679 RSDRSSERWP
+679 RSDWSSERWP

-727 ISELWPKPDEA
+727 TSELWPKPDEA
-738 SNRLIDQADFE
+738 SNQLINQTDFE
-749 DDKPV
+749 DGKTV
-754 RQKAQQTRMT
+754 RQKTQQTIIT

-778 EHASSEVD
+778 EHASSDVD
-786 SLHSEPTA
+786 SLHSQPTA
-794 DYANQIE
+794 DYTDQIE

-818 QAEKLYEVAF
+818 QAEKLHKVAF

-840 RLNPENNKISKG
+840 RLNPENNKISNG

-879 TLGISN
+879 RLSVR

>member
-1 MSEVAT
+1 MIGEAT
-7 AELGLAL
+7 TGKLSPTGI
-14 TDATDN
+14 DGDD
-20 NGGGFNVFS
+20 FDIS
-29 SLRGGA
+29 SLR
-35 GGEDFSSGTDDISS
+35 GEDFSSGINDIGGEVNAGTSDAASS
-49 EEVSVGTDETANLD
+49 LD

-68 GGEAKL
+68 SGEERL
-74 DTSIGDGGDSK
+74 DT
-85 NAPAPVDAL
+85 A
-94 SLAGKSEINSPE
+94 
-106 NRMSNA
+106 MSDA
-112 NSQDNSETLTPVN
+112 NSQGNSETLTPVD

-233 EPEEKQPLSDTQP
+233 EPEGQTLSDTQP
-246 STRPSNKQKESAAV
+246 SPRPSNKQKESAV
-260 ALSQAAE
+260 TALSQAAE
-267 SRNSES
+267 SRNLES

-278 DRIHSKDEEKSTTAH
+278 DRRHSNDEEKSTTAH

-298 KKTTNSDDG
+298 KKTTISDDG
-307 SANLEAN
+307 GANLEAN
-314 SNLSAKISKE
+314 SNSAAKASKE
-324 PLAQIDSDNTN
+324 PLAQIDSDNTDG
-335 EYIRQGELL
+335 YIRQDELP
-344 RAADRAADDSDKLI
+344 RVVDRTADDSGKLV
-358 NQQTV
+358 NQQTA
-363 TVRRATQTAQRSNKH
+363 TVNRVAQTTQRSNKH
-378 ADQEVLSA
+378 ADQEVSSA

-391 QISSVNTRQA
+391 QISSVNTHQA
-401 IQIPEPEGNG
+401 IKIPKPEGNG
-411 SAVAAAHSQKE
+411 SAVAATHSQKE

-447 VDRVVNR
+447 VDREDGT
-454 QESPS
+454 QERPS
-459 PKPKSISADNNNLLK
+459 PKSKSISAENNDLLK
-474 KTTPK
+474 KTAPK
-479 NITTKPNSDS
+479 NITTRPNIDS

-495 SAEMSLESQKTP
+495 SAEMSLEDKKNP
-507 SIDKQNPLADDKKD
+507 SIGKQNPLADDKKD
-521 NISSPSA
+521 NIISPSA

-541 TRLVNDVQNTSDGED
+541 TRLVNAVQNTSDGEG
-556 SAVKFVEKESAP
+556 SAVKLAEKESAS

-578 THYSDSASVFNQIE
+578 VHYSDSASAFNQKE
-592 QVETVANTP
+592 QVKTVANTP
-601 SVKLPAETAS
+601 AVKLPAETAS
-611 WASENEIFVVDREET
+611 WASENEVFVVDREET
-626 FANNHRKKFMQREV
+626 FANNHRDESMQREAV
-640 VPIDGGNDLPTL
+640 VIDGDNDLPTL

-657 TPKVNIEQ
+657 TPKVNVKQ
-665 DLEPKNT
+665 DPEPKNT

-694 VNSVLPPS
+694 VNPALPPS
-702 RSLNYELLP
+702 GSLNHELLS
-711 KPDETSS
+711 KLDETSS

-727 ISELWPKPDEA
+727 TSELWPKPDEA
-738 SNRLIDQADFE
+738 PNRLTTQADFE
-749 DDKPV
+749 DDKLV
-754 RQKAQQTRMT
+754 RQKAQQTRIT

-786 SLHSEPTA
+786 SLHSQPTA
-794 DYANQIE
+794 DYTNQIE
-801 MNNDNDLDCQLN
+801 MNNDNDNDLDCQLN

-818 QAEKLYEVAF
+818 QAEKLHKVTF

-840 RLNPENNKISKG
+840 QLNPENNKISNGRNTK
-852 SSTSVTSWLTKL
+852 VASWLTKL

>member
-1 MSEVAT
+1 MIGEAT
-7 AELGLAL
+7 TGELSPTGI
-14 TDATDN
+14 DGDD
-20 NGGGFNVFS
+20 FDIS
-29 SLRGGA
+29 SLR
-35 GGEDFSSGTDDISS
+35 GEDFSSGINDIGGEVNAGTSDAASS
-49 EEVSVGTDETANLD
+49 LD

-68 GGEAKL
+68 SGKEKL
-74 DTSIGDGGDSK
+74 DT
-85 NAPAPVDAL
+85 A
-94 SLAGKSEINSPE
+94 
-106 NRMSNA
+106 MSDA
-112 NSQDNSETLTPVN
+112 NSQDNSETLTPVD

-148 RQAAMAAKSNEDQP
+148 RQAAMAAKSNKDQP

-173 QEDKA
+173 REDDA
-178 PGEIVWAQPTP
+178 PGKIVWAQSTP
-189 DDDVSREQ
+189 DDDASREQ
-197 LLAVNEE
+197 LLAVDEE

-216 SESEPEPKPR
+216 SESEPEPKP
-226 PKSEPEP
+226 KP

-246 STRPSNKQKESAAV
+246 SPRLSNKQKEAAA
-260 ALSQAAE
+260 ALPQA
-267 SRNSES
+267 
-273 LNHEV
+273 
-278 DRIHSKDEEKSTTAH
+278 T
-293 IANVV
+293 
-298 KKTTNSDDG
+298 DDG

-314 SNLSAKISKE
+314 SNSTAKASKE
-324 PLAQIDSDNTN
+324 PLVQIDSDDTN
-335 EYIRQGELL
+335 ERIGQDELP
-344 RAADRAADDSDKLI
+344 RAVDHMADDSDKLVY
-358 NQQTV
+358 QQTA

-378 ADQEVLSA
+378 VDQEVSSA

-391 QISSVNTRQA
+391 RISSANTHQV
-401 IQIPEPEGNG
+401 IEIPKPEDTG
-411 SAVAAAHSQKE
+411 SAAAATRSQKE
-422 PAIEKV
+422 PVIEKV
-428 LIMPMDANDTLAD
+428 SSTLIDANDTLAD
-441 NETSAV
+441 SGIYTA
-447 VDRVVNR
+447 VDRVGNR
-454 QESPS
+454 QELSALK
-459 PKPKSISADNNNLLK
+459 PKPISAENNLLK

-479 NITTKPNSDS
+479 NITTKPNRDS

-495 SAEMSLESQKTP
+495 SAETSLESKKNP
-507 SIDKQNPLADDKKD
+507 SMDKQNPLADDKKY

-528 VESVDYSRKTLPE
+528 VESIDYFKKTLPE
-541 TRLVNDVQNTSDGED
+541 TRLVNAVQNTSDGED
-556 SAVKFVEKESAP
+556 SAAELAEKESAP
-568 SKKAVVKNHN
+568 SKKAVVKNPN
-578 THYSDSASVFNQIE
+578 IHYSDSAFNQTK
-592 QVETVANTP
+592 QAETVVNTP
-601 SVKLPAETAS
+601 AVKLPAETAS
-611 WASENEIFVVDREET
+611 WASENEVFVVDRKES

-672 TEINIQL
+672 TEINLQL
-679 RSDRSSERWP
+679 RSDWSSERWP

-702 RSLNYELLP
+702 RSLNYELSP

-749 DDKPV
+749 DDKLV
-754 RQKAQQTRMT
+754 RQKAQQTRIT

-778 EHASSEVD
+778 EHASSEVG
-786 SLHSEPTA
+786 SLNSQPTA
-794 DYANQIE
+794 DYTDQIE

-818 QAEKLYEVAF
+818 QAEKLHKVAF

-840 RLNPENNKISKG
+840 RLNPENNKISNG

-879 TLGISN
+879 TLGASN